1 MTRSKNNLV
10 QAKPTWLGVEKK
22 CRKRNPFTFTCKTY
36 EGFEFNG
43 TRACVGDFVLVNAD
57 SDEPDTVEGC
67 DVARIEHLFEHSTR
81 KNDKHRANVQWFS
94 KPNKLPESVDRDHI
108 DEIYE
113 VVEDHRKFSNNVS
126 IETIYQKCHVIYAY
140 QDAIPQQV
148 HDENR
153 SYGIV
158 FVCRYRLCTRNCQF
172 YIEPVLNVDD
182 ISSNPTQSKS
192 CLRNDD
198 VDKNR
203 IKYMPNTIVT
213 EELNGLSIKENT
225 SQEAESRKEKQLVTS
240 KSKSVGSKNTL
251 QNRST
256 LQQFSTKSNSEAS
269 SALSPTRDASGVY
282 QNSNIKNSP
291 KATPRKNLLRSSR
304 RSEAPLTSTCV
315 TILRS
320 RRDTHRTPS
329 ENDIND
335 EVIESTPIKSKL
347 NGTVRKRR
355 ASSGSNSG
363 ESLEPRSRSSSPEIV
378 SVGPPATYKLCQLSG
393 QNFIIKTPIDI
404 QRKET
409 KKLNDLDISSMLL
422 SDDSDNEPIIDR
434 IIRTGSKIVARSKS
448 DDTDFELLHT
458 PIKNVESLDNINEN
472 TQVETPKSA
481 RRNLSR
487 CLENE
492 NSCDARKDLLLK
504 KMAEKR
510 EDASLRIKLC
520 RSSEWSNYKIDSDS
534 DGSVNNKTRKR
545 NVPSTPKSI
554 LKVNSKRPNTP
565 SVHFDNHPEIN
576 EYSPIS
582 NLTEKLIRVEIK
594 LDRVDSEHV
603 RKSSRDRKL
612 NSKYSDGWNAAS
624 PPSKK
629 TDSKKVIHASTRSN
643 ETLTK
648 RSRRTSNS
656 SENNDDPDFSRVS
669 LRPRTRSLKYS
680 DHYADDSPSPSKKK
694 TPSKRIREN
703 VNYNEEANNDY
714 TNLNEKEMSCT
725 MDKMEWNDC
734 EVVESNEE
742 NDPNGTPRMATS
754 SKYPIIKG
762 SNKSRNVPNDH
773 GILTDKEK
781 ALNVVSKENNNKTSI
796 ATNKNEDLKL
806 MQTPRR
812 SRRTLSTHD
821 DVSTPDRRS
830 GKLDHKEI
838 EPKTPRRSVTAP
850 KLQTPSK
857 SVKTGLLT
865 PSMRQ
870 RNISI
875 SQPSTPLQEARARL
889 HVSAIPK
896 SLPCREEE
904 FNNIYTF
911 LEGKLTDNSGG
922 CLYISGVPGAGKTAT
937 VNEVIRCLRKSV
949 SKNKLDHFEFIAING
964 MKLTEPRQ
972 AYVEILKQLTG
983 KKATWEQAHEL
994 LDKRFTR
1001 AAPRRLMTL
1010 LLIDELDIL
1019 CNKRQDVVYNLLD
1032 WPAKS
1037 TAQLVVITIA
1047 NTMDLPERVL
1057 MGRVTSRL
1065 GLTRLTFQP
1074 YTHKQLQEIVV
1085 ARLNDSNAFK
1095 SEAIQLVARKVA
1107 AVSGDARRAL
1117 DICRRATELAEVNRS
1132 DIVSIQDV
1140 NEALTEMI
1148 ASPKVQAIRHC
1159 SEMEQMF
1166 LQSVCAEVG
1175 RTGVEEV
1182 VFKNIYSQLISLCS
1196 LEGLKVPTVT
1206 EAIIICAKL
1215 GASRLLI
1222 CEHSRADIHQRVL
1235 LNISS
1240 DDVHFA
1246 MRITD
1251 V

>member
-1 MTRSKNNLV
+1 M
-10 QAKPTWLGVEKK
+10 
-22 CRKRNPFTFTCKTY
+22 
-36 EGFEFNG
+36 
-43 TRACVGDFVLVNAD
+43 
-57 SDEPDTVEGC
+57 
-67 DVARIEHLFEHSTR
+67 
-81 KNDKHRANVQWFS
+81 
-94 KPNKLPESVDRDHI
+94 
-108 DEIYE
+108 
-113 VVEDHRKFSNNVS
+113 
-126 IETIYQKCHVIYAY
+126 
-140 QDAIPQQV
+140 
-148 HDENR
+148 
-153 SYGIV
+153 
-158 FVCRYRLCTRNCQF
+158 
-172 YIEPVLNVDD
+172 
-182 ISSNPTQSKS
+182 
-192 CLRNDD
+192 
-198 VDKNR
+198 
-203 IKYMPNTIVT
+203 
-213 EELNGLSIKENT
+213 
-225 SQEAESRKEKQLVTS
+225 
-240 KSKSVGSKNTL
+240 
-251 QNRST
+251 
-256 LQQFSTKSNSEAS
+256 
-269 SALSPTRDASGVY
+269 
-282 QNSNIKNSP
+282 
-291 KATPRKNLLRSSR
+291 
-304 RSEAPLTSTCV
+304 
-315 TILRS
+315 
-320 RRDTHRTPS
+320 
-329 ENDIND
+329 
-335 EVIESTPIKSKL
+335 
-347 NGTVRKRR
+347 
-355 ASSGSNSG
+355 
-363 ESLEPRSRSSSPEIV
+363 
-378 SVGPPATYKLCQLSG
+378 
-393 QNFIIKTPIDI
+393 
-404 QRKET
+404 
-409 KKLNDLDISSMLL
+409 
-422 SDDSDNEPIIDR
+422 
-434 IIRTGSKIVARSKS
+434 
-448 DDTDFELLHT
+448 
-458 PIKNVESLDNINEN
+458 NEN
-472 TQVETPKSA
+472 TQLETPKSA
-481 RRNLSR
+481 RRNLSQ
-487 CLENE
+487 CLENG
-492 NSCDARKDLLLK
+492 NGCDARKDLLLK

-520 RSSEWSNYKIDSDS
+520 RSSERSNYRIDSDS
-534 DGSVNNKTRKR
+534 DGSVNNKTRIR
-545 NVPSTPKSI
+545 NIPCTPKSI
-554 LKVNSKRPNTP
+554 LKISSRRPNTP

-582 NLTEKLIRVEIK
+582 NLTEKLTRVEIK
-594 LDRVDSEHV
+594 LERVEI
-603 RKSSRDRKL
+603 KNIRKL
-612 NSKYSDGWNAAS
+612 NSKYSDGWTVDS
-624 PPSKK
+624 PPRKTAGTISKGHK
-629 TDSKKVIHASTRSN
+629 TVHCDEDDDDNILVKNSPSNKTAYPRSTDDNKVIRVSTRSN
-643 ETLTK
+643 ETPTK
-648 RSRRTSNS
+648 RSHKSSHS
-656 SENNDDPDFSRVS
+656 SENNDDPDFARVT
-669 LRPRTRSLKYS
+669 PRRRTKSLKYL
-680 DHYADDSPSPSKKK
+680 DHYVKDSPSTKK
-694 TPSKRIREN
+694 TKSPSKRICKN
-703 VNYNEEANNDY
+703 INYNEETNNDD
-714 TNLNEKEMSCT
+714 TNLNEEMNRT
-725 MDKMEWNDC
+725 MDKMEWSDS

-742 NDPNGTPRMATS
+742 NYPNGTLRKTTC
-754 SKYPIIKG
+754 SKYLIIEDN
-762 SNKSRNVPNDH
+762 NKSRNVANDH
-773 GILTDKEK
+773 GILTDKQK
-781 ALNVVSKENNNKTSI
+781 ALKLVSKENNDKTSI
-796 ATNKNEDLKL
+796 ATIKNEDLAL
-806 MQTPRR
+806 TRTPRR
-812 SRRTLSTHD
+812 SRRTLSTQD
-821 DVSTPDRRS
+821 DVSTPNRRN
-830 GKLDHKEI
+830 GKLDYKEI
-838 EPKTPRRSVTAP
+838 EPNRPRRSVTAP

-865 PSMRQ
+865 PSMQQ
-870 RNISI
+870 RNICI

-937 VNEVIRCLRKSV
+937 VNEVIRCLKKSV
-949 SKNKLDHFEFIAING
+949 SKNKLDRFEFIAING

-1085 ARLNDSNAFK
+1085 TRLNDSNAFK

-1117 DICRRATELAEVNRS
+1117 DICRRATELAEVNGS

-1182 VFKNIYSQLISLCS
+1182 IFKNIYNQLISLCS

-1206 EAIIICAKL
+1206 EAITICTRL